1 MDRYEWCGVEPG
13 SEVKNVSGRG
23 GGKKMLKRYKMYY
36 NEAVG
41 KIEMIG
47 EPDYDVGD
55 FRISRIIC

>member
-23 GGKKMLKRYKMYY
+23 RKKDVKALQDVLY
-36 NEAVG
+36 EAVG

-55 FRISRIIC
+55 FRIG